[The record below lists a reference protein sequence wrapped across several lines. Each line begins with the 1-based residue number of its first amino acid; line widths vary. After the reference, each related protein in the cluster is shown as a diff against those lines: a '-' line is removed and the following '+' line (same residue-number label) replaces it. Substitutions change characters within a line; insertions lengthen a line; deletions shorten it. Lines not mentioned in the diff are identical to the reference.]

1 MLTAVEIENFKAFGS
16 RQRIEIAPIT
26 MLFGENSAGKSSFF
40 QALFLLYEIFENN
53 DISCTELSHY
63 PGDFSLGGFRHAVHN
78 SDSNAQIRFR
88 LEFTPSEY
96 DRFGTERRVG
106 RESSY
111 IAELRFTIEI
121 CLAHNQ
127 STYLESIK
135 VFHDM
140 SVSAEVF
147 SVSVFEA
154 SSGTRSYSLKT
165 NLEALSDW
173 WSDKRLDCGGGVT
186 FDERDIY
193 IPLSDSARIH
203 STEDDED
210 EELANA
216 IQDAYCT
223 VIWYVKILLEDL
235 IYVGPVREV
244 PSTTLSESDEDSDMI
259 WANGLRAWQLLRVT
273 EEDGLSEEER
283 IELLEK
289 VNSWLKRLGVKAE
302 VDNRTAGRLNTT
314 DEEDFDLE
322 LFRPSDTGKTNPL
335 RVQDFGY
342 GLSQIVPVITALAF
356 PESKTVITEQPEL
369 HLHPRLQAELGDLL
383 IHFCSTDP
391 ETQAIIETHSEH
403 LILRL
408 LRRIRETRKG
418 TCPTDLQLS
427 SRGLAIYHLKQED
440 GAARAVRIDVD
451 INGDFIQP
459 WPDDFF
465 EIDSHERFAQ

>member
-40 QALFLLYEIFENN
+40 QALFLLYEIFEKN

-63 PGDFSLGGFRHAVHN
+63 PGDFSLGGFTHAVHN
-78 SDSNAQIRFR
+78 NDPNSRIKLR
-88 LEFTPSEY
+88 LEFEPNDE
-96 DRFGTERRVG
+96 DRFGRVDHVFEEAFDIG
-106 RESSY
+106 GFPMA
-111 IAELRFTIEI
+111 IEL
-121 CLAHNQ
+121 CLAHNDN
-127 STYLESIK
+127 TYLDSVKIFHK
-135 VFHDM
+135 MTNVF
-140 SVSAEVF
+140 SEVF
-147 SVSVFEA
+147 SVSVHE
-154 SSGTRSYSLKT
+154 STSGNRFFNLRT
-165 NLEALSDW
+165 NEEALTNW
-173 WSDKRLDCGGGVT
+173 WAEKHLTQISVIG
-186 FDERDIY
+186 ERDIVS
-193 IPLSDSARIH
+193 PLSEYAHIH
-203 STEDDED
+203 LGEDDD
-210 EELANA
+210 EELARA
-216 IQDAYCT
+216 IQGAYRK
-223 VIWYVKILLEDL
+223 VIRYVKALLDD
-235 IYVGPVREV
+235 IFYVGPVRKV
-244 PSTTLSESDEDSDMI
+244 PSCRLLGSDEDSEVI

-273 EEDGLSEEER
+273 EEDGLSEKER

-302 VDNRTAGRLNTT
+302 VGNRTAGRLNTT
-314 DEEDFDLE
+314 GEEDFDLE

-335 RVQDFGY
+335 RVEDFGY
-342 GLSQIVPVITALAF
+342 GVSQVVPVITALAF
-356 PESKTVITEQPEL
+356 PKSKTVVTEQPEL
-369 HLHPRLQAELGDLL
+369 HLHPRLQAELGDLF

-440 GAARAVRIDVD
+440 GATRAVRIDVD